1 MSLLTCACFEN
12 YVVVAADSKAIK
24 IEDGCVIP
32 VQGDHCKFWTL
43 ADGMIALGS
52 TGSFL
57 MSHMLYRLSHE
68 MAERYRDNPGGLF
81 AALEYAI
88 PEFVQ
93 ILNPVVDKFID
104 EFLDDTHRDLGKT
117 IPLLCGYDRSQQ
129 RIRGVYWKDLKPE
142 YCIDSIVAIG
152 YPEAAEV
159 VSELISE
166 ELGEVFTP
174 GSVAKTMKDSINV
187 TAQKFPDHIG
197 GPIRS
202 HSIMSPRFKEMLKQF
217 NEVSILEV

>member
-1 MSLLTCACFEN
+1 VCACFEH
-12 YVVVAADSKAIK
+12 YVVIAADSKAIK
-24 IEDGCVIP
+24 IEDGRVIP
-32 VQGDHCKFWTL
+32 VPGNHCKFWTL
-43 ADGMIALGS
+43 ADGMIAVGS

-57 MSHMLYRLSHE
+57 MSHVLSRFTHE
-68 MAERYRDNPGGLF
+68 MAEQYLNNPEGLF
-81 AALEYAI
+81 AALEQAI

-104 EFLDDTHRDLGKT
+104 EFIDDTHRDLAKS

-129 RIRGVYWKDLKPE
+129 RIRGVYWRDLKPE

-166 ELGEVFTP
+166 ELGEMFTP
-174 GSVAKTMKDSINV
+174 ESVAKTMEDSINV